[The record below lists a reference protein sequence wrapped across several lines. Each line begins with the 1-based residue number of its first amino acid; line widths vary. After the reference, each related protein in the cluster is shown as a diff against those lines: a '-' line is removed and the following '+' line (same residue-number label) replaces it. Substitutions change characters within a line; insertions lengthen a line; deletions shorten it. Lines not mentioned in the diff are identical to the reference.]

1 MRLNMIKSMGDRSI
15 RSYFKYVYAKIVFA
29 GECSN
34 FRDMD
39 MEMKLKIEQIKS
51 AIKKRWVK
59 PKQKCL
65 ATWLEKGY
73 VNDPLV
79 TFIIQSHNKST
90 QVKHV
95 VDKLRTYSK
104 AEIIV
109 IDDGSDFSHHVSLMK
124 YLDRGNEFLLR
135 ANDLYENVMYDKTIR
150 LANGRYL
157 ALLQDDDDFNDLSWV
172 DEAVAYF
179 QRYPGLAILGGRDL
193 LDFAID
199 KENHRFD
206 ILIQEPEA
214 EEKFRFVAHVN
225 RAPMWINKKLFLDR
239 LAHIDFDFA
248 PFQFDDVELCVRA
261 WLTGCQVAWYHTEF
275 HSLSAGGMRIWNNAF
290 AQEQCKR
297 NSQKLYL
304 LYKEREEVIHQSIS
318 NQKY

>member
-1 MRLNMIKSMGDRSI
+1 M
-15 RSYFKYVYAKIVFA
+15 
-29 GECSN
+29 
-34 FRDMD
+34 
-39 MEMKLKIEQIKS
+39 
-51 AIKKRWVK
+51 
-59 PKQKCL
+59 

-109 IDDGSDFSHHVSLMK
+109 IDDGADFSHHVSLMK

-248 PFQFDDVELCVRA
+248 PFQFDDVELCLRA
-261 WLTGCQVAWYHTEF
+261 WLKGCQVAWYH
-275 HSLSAGGMRIWNNAF
+275 SCDNNKAIRMDEL
-290 AQEQCKR
+290 EQILL
-297 NSQKLYL
+297 NAINDLLDNYYDETNLQNLYNQTNKQNTNDETINIL
-304 LYKEREEVIHQSIS
+304 KKEKNNLEKKI
-318 NQKY
+318 NDNKN